1 MGRAQSGGLL
11 LGLDLDQHPHNITL
25 FHDKVLDAI
34 DLDLG
39 AQPLAERDAVADP
52 DVDGVSLPVSSRA
65 AGSNGDD
72 LALLRLLL
80 GGVGNV
86 FDGIVSLDDNAVV
99 KRQKLIVI
107 SKTDRCGSDI
117 PNPCVRCFAGPWKHK
132 GVS

>member
-39 AQPLAERDAVADP
+39 ARPLAEQDAVAGP
-52 DVDGVSLPVSSRA
+52 DGMSLPVSSRA

-72 LALLRLLL
+72 LALLRLIL

-86 FDGIVSLDDNAVV
+86 FDPASF
-99 KRQKLIVI
+99 R
-107 SKTDRCGSDI
+107 SMTTRS
-117 PNPCVRCFAGPWKHK
+117 
-132 GVS
+132 

>member
-11 LGLDLDQHPHNITL
+11 LGLHLDQHPHNITL

-34 DLDLG
+34 DLDLVPD
-39 AQPLAERDAVADP
+39 PLPNGMRSP
-52 DVDGVSLPVSSRA
+52 TLTSMGMSLLVSSRA

-86 FDGIVSLDDNAVV
+86 FDSA
-99 KRQKLIVI
+99 
-107 SKTDRCGSDI
+107 
-117 PNPCVRCFAGPWKHK
+117 CFAR
-132 GVS
+132 

>member
-1 MGRAQSGGLL
+1 MPDYLPNGMRSPTLTSMGM
-11 LGLDLDQHPHNITL
+11 
-25 FHDKVLDAI
+25 
-34 DLDLG
+34 
-39 AQPLAERDAVADP
+39 
-52 DVDGVSLPVSSRA
+52 SLPVSSRA

-107 SKTDRCGSDI
+107 SETDRCGSDI
-117 PNPCVRCFAGPWKHK
+117 PNPCVSYFARPREHK

>member
-1 MGRAQSGGLL
+1 MRLIDPISPPSRRTARSPLRTGNLGRAQSGGLL

-39 AQPLAERDAVADP
+39 ARPLAERDAVADP

-72 LALLRLLL
+72 LA
-80 GGVGNV
+80 GCGFSWV
-86 FDGIVSLDDNAVV
+86 VSGMSSTASF
-99 KRQKLIVI
+99 R
-107 SKTDRCGSDI
+107 SMTTRS
-117 PNPCVRCFAGPWKHK
+117 
-132 GVS
+132 